1 MATDPVARRN
11 SARPIAVADSG
22 FRSLEKRGGSLT
34 RNRDSRWTCLLL
46 LHFSNVV
53 NQEAVQ
59 PARRGWESIAA
70 FSHPA
75 MIQRDTSARLKDVV
89 CCIRAASCGLATS

>member
-1 MATDPVARRN
+1 MAM
-11 SARPIAVADSG
+11 ADCG
-22 FRSLEKRGGSLT
+22 FRFLEKRGLSLT

-46 LHFSNVV
+46 LHFSNAV
-53 NQEAVQ
+53 NHESVQ
-59 PARRGWESIAA
+59 PARRGWEAIAA

-89 CCIRAASCGLATS
+89 LHQGRFMRPRNVIAMTGAEIV